1 MLYNS
6 FLLSIAN
13 FYNKKDFIFS
23 LIKYKEKYF
32 IKKFDR
38 NLKSLSDFKIIS
50 EDTIIKEYESKFMVT
65 PKYGIKKINK
75 KILNLRNLTIVDPD
89 LNMLEFLELKGLLDK
104 DLIKPLYL
112 S

>member
-1 MLYNS
+1 MIDNKILFNNS
-6 FLLSIAN
+6 SNERFNNIVNFFKNNDFLN
-13 FYNKKDFIFS
+13 N
-23 LIKYKEKYF
+23 
-32 IKKFDR
+32 FDR
-38 NLKSLSDFKIIS
+38 HEKIDFKDS
-50 EDTIIKEYESKFMVT
+50 
-65 PKYGIKKINK
+65 KINK

>member
-1 MLYNS
+1 
-6 FLLSIAN
+6 
-13 FYNKKDFIFS
+13 
-23 LIKYKEKYF
+23 
-32 IKKFDR
+32 
-38 NLKSLSDFKIIS
+38 
-50 EDTIIKEYESKFMVT
+50 MVT